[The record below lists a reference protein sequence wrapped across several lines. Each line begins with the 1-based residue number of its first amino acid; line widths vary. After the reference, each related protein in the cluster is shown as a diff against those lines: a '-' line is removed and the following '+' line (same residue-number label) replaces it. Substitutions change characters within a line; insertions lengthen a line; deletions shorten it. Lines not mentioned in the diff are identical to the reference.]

1 MRVGFWGVLGGLG
14 ELGVFGV
21 LGGLGELGVLEG
33 LEFLGLEV
41 FLGIL
46 GLDAGG
52 GGAGD
57 DEGDVFDGGGGC
69 VEAHGTLGGYGEVAE
84 ALEEAH
90 DGALAFGAVA
100 GG

>member
-1 MRVGFWGVLGGLG
+1 M
-14 ELGVFGV
+14 
-21 LGGLGELGVLEG
+21 
-33 LEFLGLEV
+33 
-41 FLGIL
+41 
-46 GLDAGG
+46 DAGG